1 MMLLSGWIDSSG
13 WVHCPVCGN
22 KTRTK
27 VNRDTVLKRFPL
39 FCPKCGHEHIIDVQE
54 NKIVSLEPDAKTQ
67 WLATANER
75 RIFYEANFI
84 YWDHGFHPSA

>member
-1 MMLLSGWIDSSG
+1 MLLSGWIDSSG

-54 NKIVSLEPDAKTQ
+54 NKIVSLEPDVNSTPFVRQ
-67 WLATANER
+67 ESYRL
-75 RIFYEANFI
+75 
-84 YWDHGFHPSA
+84 SAFLDAMVSYS

>member
-1 MMLLSGWIDSSG
+1 MLLSGWIDSSG

-54 NKIVSLEPDAKTQ
+54 NKIVSLEPIICKTGILQ
-67 WLATANER
+67 V
-75 RIFYEANFI
+75 I
-84 YWDHGFHPSA
+84 GFFRCNG

>member
-1 MMLLSGWIDSSG
+1 MLLSGWIDSSG

-67 WLATANER
+67 SRIICKTGILQVIGFFR
-75 RIFYEANFI
+75 RN
-84 YWDHGFHPSA
+84 G

>member
-54 NKIVSLEPDAKTQ
+54 NKIVSLEPDAKPIICKTGILQ
-67 WLATANER
+67 V
-75 RIFYEANFI
+75 I
-84 YWDHGFHPSA
+84 GFFRCNG

>member
-1 MMLLSGWIDSSG
+1 MLLSGWIDSSG

-39 FCPKCGHEHIIDVQE
+39 FCPKCGHEHIVDVQE

-67 WLATANER
+67 SREFVRQGSYRL
-75 RIFYEANFI
+75 
-84 YWDHGFHPSA
+84 SAFLGVKVSLN

>member
-1 MMLLSGWIDSSG
+1 MLLSGWIDSSG

-67 WLATANER
+67 SRSFVRQESYKL
-75 RIFYEANFI
+75 
-84 YWDHGFHPSA
+84 SAFLDAMVSYS

>member
-1 MMLLSGWIDSSG
+1 MLLGGWIDSSG

-39 FCPKCGHEHIIDVQE
+39 FCPKCGHEHIVDVQE
-54 NKIVSLEPDAKTQ
+54 NKIVS
-67 WLATANER
+67 
-75 RIFYEANFI
+75 
-84 YWDHGFHPSA
+84 

>member
-1 MMLLSGWIDSSG
+1 MLLSGWIDSSG
-13 WVHCPVCGN
+13 WVHCPVCGY

-67 WLATANER
+67 SR
-75 RIFYEANFI
+75 
-84 YWDHGFHPSA
+84 